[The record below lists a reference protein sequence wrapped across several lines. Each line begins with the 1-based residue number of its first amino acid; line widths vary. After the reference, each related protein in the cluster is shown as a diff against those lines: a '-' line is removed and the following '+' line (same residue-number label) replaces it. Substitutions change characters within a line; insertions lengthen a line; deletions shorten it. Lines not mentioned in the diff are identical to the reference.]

1 MKKNLLKKLVS
12 IAMCAMLAVS
22 GIISANAMTLDGVR
36 ASQLATE
43 KLESEKPDENAEI
56 INNGPFFAYTYEG
69 YMLVSASY
77 NFVEPMPVSNRYGG
91 YIIENSDRRFPSEY
105 GWLAVNIDTEDV
117 IPLEQALEE
126 GIVGTDKLFKF
137 TKYPIEFQPDI
148 DFKMYKLVDI
158 DNDGELTIKDA
169 TVVQRAGIGLT
180 DIVKTD
186 TDLDT
191 VFDYNGDGIVS
202 VLDVTCIQKKIVTL
216 E

>member
-1 MKKNLLKKLVS
+1 MKKNLVKKLVS
-12 IAMCAMLAVS
+12 IALCAMLAVS
-22 GIISANAMTLDGVR
+22 GIISASAMTLDGVR

-126 GIVGTDKLFKF
+126 GIVDTDKLFEF
-137 TKYPIEFQPDI
+137 TKYPNEFQPDI
-148 DFKMYKLVDI
+148 DFKMYKLGDV

-180 DIVKTD
+180 DIVKTA
-186 TDLDT
+186 TKQDT
-191 VFDYNGDGIVS
+191 VFDYNGDGRVS
-202 VLDVTCIQKKIVTL
+202 IIDVTGIQKKLVNL

>member
-1 MKKNLLKKLVS
+1 MKKNVLKKLVS
-12 IAMCAMLAVS
+12 IALCAMLAVS

-77 NFVEPMPVSNRYGG
+77 NFVEPMPVSNRFGG

-126 GIVGTDKLFKF
+126 GIVDTDKLFEF
-137 TKYPIEFQPDI
+137 TKYPNEFQPDI
-148 DFKMYKLVDI
+148 DFKMYKLGDI

-191 VFDYNGDGIVS
+191 VFDYNGDGRVS
-202 VLDVTCIQKKIVTL
+202 VLDVTCIQKKLVAL

>member
-105 GWLAVNIDTEDV
+105 GWLAVNIETEDV

-126 GIVGTDKLFKF
+126 GIVDTDKLFEF
-137 TKYPIEFQPDI
+137 TKYPNEFQPDI
-148 DFKMYKLVDI
+148 DFKMYKLGDI

-169 TVVQRAGIGLT
+169 TAVQRAGIGLT

-191 VFDYNGDGIVS
+191 VFDYNGDGRVS
-202 VLDVTCIQKKIVTL
+202 VLDVTCIQKKLVAL

>member
-1 MKKNLLKKLVS
+1 
-12 IAMCAMLAVS
+12 
-22 GIISANAMTLDGVR
+22 
-36 ASQLATE
+36 
-43 KLESEKPDENAEI
+43 
-56 INNGPFFAYTYEG
+56 
-69 YMLVSASY
+69 MLVSASY

-137 TKYPIEFQPDI
+137 TKYPNEFQPDI
-148 DFKMYKLVDI
+148 DYKMYKLGDI